1 MSIIKNIVA
10 REILD
15 SRGYPT
21 VEVDIHTES
30 GIVARASS
38 PSGAS
43 IGSGEACELR
53 DGDKQRFCGKGVLK
67 AVHNVNTAI
76 NDVLVGKDV
85 LLQQDIDTTLVE
97 LDGTNNKSRLG
108 ANAIIAVSM
117 AALKAAAMSQR
128 ESLFRYLNKSALT
141 LPVPLMNILNG
152 GIHAHND
159 LDIQEFMIM
168 PVGASNIKESVRIGA
183 EIFHTL
189 KLILSRKNMGTN
201 IGDEGGF
208 APKIKYSKDAL
219 EVIIDAVAQAGYK
232 LGKDVALALD
242 VAASEL
248 YNEGLY
254 HFKGENIKLDAA
266 GLVKYY
272 EKLVH
277 DYPIYS
283 IEDGMAEQDFEGW
296 MYMTKSL
303 GNKIQLVGDDV
314 FVTNK
319 KIFSDC
325 ADKNIANAILIKPN
339 QVGTITETFDAINSA
354 HSRGY
359 NCIMS
364 HRSGETEETIITHLA
379 VAGRCNQI
387 KVGSL
392 CRVDRTAKY
401 NELIRIEEALGKAAK
416 FASVKQF
423 NEMLSI

>member
-21 VEVDIHTES
+21 IEVDVHTVG
-30 GIVARASS
+30 GIIARASS

-43 IGSGEACELR
+43 IGSNEARELR
-53 DGDKQRFCGKGVLK
+53 DGDKRRFFGKGVLK

-76 NDVLVGKDV
+76 NDILIGRDV
-85 LLQQDIDTTLVE
+85 LLQKDIDATLIE
-97 LDGTNNKSRLG
+97 LDATGNKSRLG

-117 AALKAAAMSQR
+117 AALKAAAIYQG
-128 ESLFRYLNKSALT
+128 EPLFRYINKDAFT

-168 PVGASNIKESVRIGA
+168 PVGASNIKEAVRIGA

-189 KLILSRKNMGTN
+189 KIILSRKNMGTN

-208 APKIKYSKDAL
+208 APEIKYSKDAL
-219 EVIIDAVAQAGYK
+219 EIVLSAIEQSGYK
-232 LGKDVALALD
+232 VGKDVALALD

-248 YNEGLY
+248 YHDGVY
-254 HFKGENIKLDAA
+254 HFKGENRTLNAA

-272 EKLVH
+272 EQLVR
-277 DYPIYS
+277 DYPICS

-296 MYMTKSL
+296 MYLTNSL

-319 KIFSDC
+319 RIFSDC
-325 ADKNIANAILIKPN
+325 ADKKIANAILIKPN
-339 QVGTITETFDAINSA
+339 QIGTITETFDTINCA

-359 NCIMS
+359 NCVMS

-379 VAGRCNQI
+379 VASRCNQI
-387 KVGSL
+387 KIGSL

-401 NELIRIEEALGKAAK
+401 NELIRIEETLGQAAR